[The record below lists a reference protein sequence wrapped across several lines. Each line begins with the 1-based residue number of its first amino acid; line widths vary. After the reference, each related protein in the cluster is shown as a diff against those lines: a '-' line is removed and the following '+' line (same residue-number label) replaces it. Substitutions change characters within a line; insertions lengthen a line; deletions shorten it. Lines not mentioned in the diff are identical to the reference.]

1 MKKGD
6 AACIALEKLYH
17 SRCFTCFHCSMNL
30 ENIEFY
36 NLNGEPY
43 CKKDY
48 SVSTLY
54 KFEQISHVSHEKYMY
69 NIKYIRIT
77 LI

>member
-1 MKKGD
+1 
-6 AACIALEKLYH
+6 
-17 SRCFTCFHCSMNL
+17 MNL